1 MNLNKPYKRII
12 ILGGCGF
19 LGLITANL
27 LINKFYKII
36 IVGQYHS
43 HVLQILISKL
53 RKNLIMLFF
62 INKKVNALKGYNL
75 VLLTM

>member
-1 MNLNKPYKRII
+1 MFQKSRMKRLILKII
-12 ILGGCGF
+12 SIY
-19 LGLITANL
+19 INL
-27 LINKFYKII
+27 LIKII

-43 HVLQILISKL
+43 HVLQILILKL